1 MKKLVIAIVAVLAI
15 FTFIREYSVS
25 ESNSNSIRQAQ
36 IETVAP
42 N

>member
-1 MKKLVIAIVAVLAI
+1 MKKLVITIVAVLAI
-15 FTFIREYSVS
+15 FTFIREYTA
-25 ESNSNSIRQAQ
+25 NIPQRIQQAQ

>member
-15 FTFIREYSVS
+15 FTFIREYTATAPQG
-25 ESNSNSIRQAQ
+25 IKQAQ
-36 IETVAP
+36 IETIAP

>member
-15 FTFIREYSVS
+15 FTFIREYSGSDV
-25 ESNSNSIRQAQ
+25 NSNSIRQAQ
-36 IETVAP
+36 IETASP